1 LGRRC
6 CGYLSRKNATEMVS
20 APAGF
25 RDKACLGILSP
36 GASQRI
42 WQYRDGLSPHFVRLS
57 LIYPES
63 LERLKELVANSAGE
77 YEVILAVGGDG
88 TVNQV
93 VQRLDLDTQTLMVL
107 PSGTGNDLSRALH
120 MPREFEE
127 YARAL
132 PSFRVMEIDAWKI
145 GERRFVN
152 SLGIG
157 LDTQVLETMANSRGL
172 LHSNY
177 MAAFL
182 ATLPR
187 LRRTKIHARLDG
199 SEAVVG
205 NVWWLVAMNS
215 VNIGGGLPVAPGADL
230 SDGKLDVV
238 VIGDCPRV
246 EMLLK
251 LPKLYRQTHLG
262 DKRISHMHAAQ
273 IDLGDLTPPV
283 AIGIDGELTH
293 FADTSLHISHAGKIK
308 VAYAAEDKP

>member
-1 LGRRC
+1 MAG
-6 CGYLSRKNATEMVS
+6 

-36 GASQRI
+36 GASPRVE
-42 WQYRDGLSPHFVRLS
+42 QYRDELSPHFARLS
-57 LIYPES
+57 LVYPES
-63 LERLKELVANSAGE
+63 LERLQVLVADSAGE
-77 YEVILAVGGDG
+77 YELVLAVGGDG

-93 VQRLDLDTQTLMVL
+93 LQRLDLAAQTLMVL
-107 PSGTGNDLSRALH
+107 PSGTGNDLARALH
-120 MPREFEE
+120 MPRKFDD
-127 YARAL
+127 YVRAL
-132 PSFRVMEIDAWKI
+132 PSFSVMEIDAWKI

-187 LRRTKIHARLDG
+187 LKRTKIHAVLDG
-199 SEAVVG
+199 SATVDG
-205 NVWWLVAMNS
+205 KVWWLVAMNS

-230 SDGKLDVV
+230 SDGKLDVI

-246 EMLLK
+246 EMLMK
-251 LPKLYRQTHLG
+251 LPKLYRQTHYG

-273 IDLGDLTPPV
+273 IDFEEMMPPV
-283 AIGIDGELTH
+283 SVGIDGELTH
-293 FADTSLHISHAGKIK
+293 FAQTSLHIRHAGKLK
-308 VAYAAEDKP
+308 AAYAAEDKP